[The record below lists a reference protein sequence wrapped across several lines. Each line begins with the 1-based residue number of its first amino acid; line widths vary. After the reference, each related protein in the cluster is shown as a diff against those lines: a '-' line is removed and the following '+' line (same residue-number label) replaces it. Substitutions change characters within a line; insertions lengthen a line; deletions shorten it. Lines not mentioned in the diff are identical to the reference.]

1 MRFRYQ
7 IPINWK
13 KSPFLSKSIE
23 IRSCADITS
32 CSAHVCVFSSEVLI
46 LFLKLFILG
55 FPGML
60 AVAKSYTLLPT
71 PFSPS
76 IFSLHRQTLKSELR
90 NISRELPHKVERI
103 PILSGQNHFKL
114 YNSNPALSSP
124 CRQLLPV
131 KEKQLLV
138 VADNKTA
145 VFFIPVGKPVRGKT
159 VK

>member
-1 MRFRYQ
+1 M
-7 IPINWK
+7 
-13 KSPFLSKSIE
+13 
-23 IRSCADITS
+23 
-32 CSAHVCVFSSEVLI
+32 
-46 LFLKLFILG
+46 
-55 FPGML
+55 
-60 AVAKSYTLLPT
+60 
-71 PFSPS
+71 
-76 IFSLHRQTLKSELR
+76 KSELR

-103 PILSGQNHFKL
+103 PILSGQ
-114 YNSNPALSSP
+114 YNSNLAISSP